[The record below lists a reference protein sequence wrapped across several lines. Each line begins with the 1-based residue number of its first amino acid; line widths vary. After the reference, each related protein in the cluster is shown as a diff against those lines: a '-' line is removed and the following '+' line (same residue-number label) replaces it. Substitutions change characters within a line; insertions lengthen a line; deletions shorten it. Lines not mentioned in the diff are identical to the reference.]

1 MGKRLSKEIL
11 ESNNFSQEILQSIGN
26 WQEKFF
32 SEFCLAN
39 HG

>member
-11 ESNNFSQEILQSIGN
+11 EINNFSQETLQSIKN

-32 SEFCLAN
+32 SEFSLAN